1 MYVHCHA
8 QAVAYVAAIEVDADV
23 AADYDR
29 LNAAAA
35 AAAAGDT
42 AAKVRRSL
50 ELDKQPS
57 QSLGMSSLKLEGSP
71 ELPPFLPPA
80 HT

>member
-1 MYVHCHA
+1 MAH
-8 QAVAYVAAIEVDADV
+8 VAAIEADAEV

-29 LNAAAA
+29 LTAALA

-50 ELDKQPS
+50 ELEKQPS

-71 ELPPFLPPA
+71 ALPPFVPPA
-80 HT
+80 LN